1 LNSRGVFVAVL
12 AAGESTRI
20 KSSKSKLLHDLCGKP
35 VLEYPVSASLSLGA
49 ERVFLVTGGPHRR
62 EVEAAFSGRGLL
74 FVHQEKPLGTGH
86 AVMCLQPHL
95 PQEGLLL
102 VLPGDG
108 PLIRPETLRDMLN
121 LQKEKGARAVVLT
134 ARLPDPTGYGR
145 VFRNPDG
152 EFLRVIEHHEA
163 TEGERKVNEVCSG
176 IYVFE
181 LGSLFRW
188 LGKVSSDNRKNEYY
202 LPGVL
207 ELIQQNEGGVW
218 IHEASDWA
226 EILGVNTR
234 GDLATACSEMVK
246 RLVRGWMERGVTFI
260 EPSGT
265 YIEADVRIG
274 PDAVIYPWTA
284 LMGKTAIGE
293 RAVIMPGA
301 VLVDTEVA
309 PGVRVRP
316 GYYEKERLL

>member
-1 LNSRGVFVAVL
+1 MGEGVFVAVL

-20 KSSKSKLLHDLCGKP
+20 KSGKSKLLHELCGKP
-35 VLEYPVSASLSLGA
+35 VLEYPVSASLSVGA
-49 ERVFLVTGGPHRR
+49 EKVFLVTGGPHRH
-62 EVEAAFSGRGLL
+62 EVEAAFSARGLE
-74 FVHQEKPLGTGH
+74 FVYQEKPLGTGH
-86 AVMCLQPHL
+86 AVVCLQPHL
-95 PQEGLLL
+95 PGEGLLL

-108 PLIRPETLRDMLN
+108 PLIRPETLRAMLEF
-121 LQKEKGARAVVLT
+121 QKERGARAVVLT

-152 EFLRVIEHHEA
+152 GFLRVIEHHEA
-163 TEGERKVNEVCSG
+163 TDEEKKVDEVCSG

-181 LGSLFRW
+181 LGSLFKW
-188 LGKVSSDNRKNEYY
+188 LGQVGSENRKNEYY

-207 ELIQQNEGGVW
+207 ELIQKNEGGVW
-218 IHEASDWA
+218 IHETGDWA

-246 RLVRGWMERGVTFI
+246 RLVRGWMEEGVTFVDPKGI
-260 EPSGT
+260 YLEP
-265 YIEADVRIG
+265 DVRIG
-274 PDAVIYPWTA
+274 RDAIIYPWAA
-284 LMGKTAIGE
+284 LIGRTVIGE

-301 VLVDTEVA
+301 VLVDAEVA

-316 GYYEKERLL
+316 GYYEKERLS

>member
-1 LNSRGVFVAVL
+1 VAVL

-35 VLEYPVSASLSLGA
+35 VLEYPISASLALGA

-62 EVEAAFSGRGLL
+62 DVEAAFSDKGLF

-86 AVMCLQPHL
+86 AVMCLRPHL
-95 PQEGLLL
+95 PREGLLL

-108 PLIRPETLRDMLN
+108 PLIRPETLRAMLS
-121 LQKEKGARAVVLT
+121 LHQDKGARAVILT

-145 VFRNPDG
+145 VFRKPDG
-152 EFLRVIEHHEA
+152 GFLRVIEHHDA
-163 TEGERKVNEVCSG
+163 TEEERRVNEVCSG

-181 LGSLFRW
+181 IDSLFRW
-188 LGKVSSDNRKNEYY
+188 LGKVSSENKKNEYY

-207 ELIQQNEGGVW
+207 ELIQENEGGVW
-218 IHEASDWA
+218 IHEIADWT

-234 GDLATACSEMVK
+234 FDLALACSEMVK
-246 RLVRGWMERGVTFI
+246 RLVRGWMDEGVTFVD
-260 EPSGT
+260 PNGT
-265 YIEADVRIG
+265 YLEADVRIG
-274 PDAVIYPWTA
+274 QDAVIYPWTA
-284 LMGKTAIGE
+284 LMGKTTIGE